1 VKRREFVALVGGT
14 AAWPFGAGA
23 QQSANLLQVGFLYPG
38 PQAAALSRI
47 KAAQTGLHAGGLSQ
61 DQVTIIPA
69 VTGSDATLLAPLAA
83 DLVARKVDLI
93 LAQSGAAVRAAQAAT
108 STIPIVALDLE
119 SDPIA
124 SGFIAT
130 NARPGGNI
138 TGVFL
143 DFPDFS
149 KKWLEALKETIP
161 VLSRVAVLW
170 DPAMAPLQLHAI
182 EAAAQTL
189 NLKLLVL
196 QVRSLADIEPALQ
209 SAANQG
215 AEALL
220 LLASPLIGGNPK
232 LFGEITV
239 KHRLPAITLFTDF
252 AREGGLLAY
261 GPHLLSLVRQQG
273 VLAAKILQ
281 GAKAAE
287 TPIEAPTKFEFVVNY
302 RTAALLGIAVPASIL
317 LRADE
322 VID

>member
-1 VKRREFVALVGGT
+1 L
-14 AAWPFGAGA
+14 
-23 QQSANLLQVGFLYPG
+23 AN
-38 PQAAALSRI
+38 
-47 KAAQTGLHAGGLSQ
+47 
-61 DQVTIIPA
+61 
-69 VTGSDATLLAPLAA
+69 
-83 DLVARKVDLI
+83 
-93 LAQSGAAVRAAQAAT
+93 
-108 STIPIVALDLE
+108 
-119 SDPIA
+119 
-124 SGFIAT
+124 
-130 NARPGGNI
+130 
-138 TGVFL
+138 
-143 DFPDFS
+143 
-149 KKWLEALKETIP
+149 
-161 VLSRVAVLW
+161 
-170 DPAMAPLQLHAI
+170 
-182 EAAAQTL
+182 
-189 NLKLLVL
+189 
-196 QVRSLADIEPALQ
+196 IEPTLQ

-281 GAKAAE
+281 GSRTAE

-322 VID
+322 VIE

>member
-1 VKRREFVALVGGT
+1 MIAGT
-14 AAWPFGAGA
+14 AARPFGAGA

-61 DQVTIIPA
+61 GQVTIIPA

-83 DLVARKVDLI
+83 DLVARKVDVI

-130 NARPGGNI
+130 NARPGGSI

-161 VLSRVAVLW
+161 KLSRVAVFW

-189 NLKLLVL
+189 DLKLLVL
-196 QVRSLADIEPALQ
+196 QVRSLADIEPTLQ

-220 LLASPLIGGNPK
+220 LLASPLVGGNPK
-232 LFGEITV
+232 IFGEITV

-261 GPHLLSLVRQQG
+261 GPHLR
-273 VLAAKILQ
+273 
-281 GAKAAE
+281 
-287 TPIEAPTKFEFVVNY
+287 
-302 RTAALLGIAVPASIL
+302 
-317 LRADE
+317 
-322 VID
+322 

>member
-1 VKRREFVALVGGT
+1 VKRREFIALVGGT

-23 QQSANLLQVGFLYPG
+23 QQSAMLLQVGFLYPG
-38 PQAAALSRI
+38 PQAAALSRM

-93 LAQSGAAVRAAQAAT
+93 FAQSGAAMRAAQAAT

-161 VLSRVAVLW
+161 KLSRVAVFW

-196 QVRSLADIEPALQ
+196 QVRSLANVEAALQ

-252 AREGGLLAY
+252 AREGGLLA
-261 GPHLLSLVRQQG
+261 
-273 VLAAKILQ
+273 
-281 GAKAAE
+281 
-287 TPIEAPTKFEFVVNY
+287 
-302 RTAALLGIAVPASIL
+302 
-317 LRADE
+317 
-322 VID
+322 